1 MVTFNI
7 ETRYNVTIKCNIKHL
22 CFFVMVACIARL
34 VHVLRSSVCHDKS
47 HCRLALRARRAGE
60 RLGFRVNEH
69 RHSKGPD
76 HVGTNADEEVQWCG
90 GIKMVVIF
98 AEADCGATSRRC
110 TSTCACAT
118 GSPTILLLS
127 C

>member
-34 VHVLRSSVCHDKS
+34 LHLLRSSVCHDKS

-60 RLGFRVNEH
+60 RLGFRVNM
-69 RHSKGPD
+69 SIDTAK
-76 HVGTNADEEVQWCG
+76 AQ
-90 GIKMVVIF
+90 I
-98 AEADCGATSRRC
+98 TSVPTQVRRC
-110 TSTCACAT
+110 SGVGA
-118 GSPTILLLS
+118 SKWL
-127 C
+127 